1 MALDSLN
8 VSLSAELKAW
18 VDQQIRAG
26 FYNDASEYVCDLIRG
41 DQVRMGKI
49 GHMQELVDEARAG
62 GICKSSMD
70 EIRLEARKQAGI
82 ET

>member
-1 MALDSLN
+1 MALDSLK

-18 VDQQIRAG
+18 VDQQISAG
-26 FYNDASEYVCDLIRG
+26 CYNDASEYVCDLIRR
-41 DQVRMGKI
+41 DQDRMGKI
-49 GHMQELVDEARAG
+49 GCMQELVDEARAS
-62 GICKSSMD
+62 GISKSSMD

>member
-1 MALDSLN
+1 MALDSLK

-26 FYNDASEYVCDLIRG
+26 HYNDASEYLCDLIRR
-41 DQVRMGKI
+41 DQDCVGKI
-49 GHMQELVDEARAG
+49 VCMQELVDEARAS
-62 GICKSSMD
+62 GISKCSMD
-70 EIRLEARKQAGI
+70 EIRLEACTQAGI